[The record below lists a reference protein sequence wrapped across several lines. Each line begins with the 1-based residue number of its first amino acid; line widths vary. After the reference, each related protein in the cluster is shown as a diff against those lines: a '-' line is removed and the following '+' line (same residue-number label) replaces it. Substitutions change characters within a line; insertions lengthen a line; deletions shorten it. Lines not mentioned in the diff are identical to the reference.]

1 MPFPDVIEKWTN
13 SIIEVTLGVDPNQIT
28 VGGQTAL
35 PFLNFEGVTPHK
47 PVIAMEVLD
56 VPPEEWEPVLTAPFG
71 DTINDPVACAKK
83 CVDEFGADMICI
95 SLYGTHPDFGNLPPE
110 HAVDVVTK
118 IAAAVPVPLIIW
130 GCGVADKD
138 NTVLPPVA
146 EALQGKNVLMGTAKV
161 ENYMTLVAACQMGGH
176 NLITESPLDINIAK
190 QVNILVSDSGFPLER
205 VVMYPT
211 TGALGYGMEYAY
223 SIMERG
229 RLAALTGDKMLS
241 TPVICQVGSEVCR
254 VKEAKA
260 PQEEQPQW
268 GPLEERSPMWE
279 ALTASTL
286 LMAGADI
293 LVMRHPKAVG
303 IIRKMIDELMTAGS

>member
-13 SIIEVTLGVDPNQIT
+13 SIIEVTLGVKPNQIT
-28 VGGQTAL
+28 VGGQTTL

-56 VPPEEWEPVLTAPFG
+56 VPPKEWEPVLTEPFG

-95 SLYGTHPDFGNLPPE
+95 SMYGTHPDFGNLPPE
-110 HAVDVVTK
+110 HAVEVVTK
-118 IAAAVPVPLIIW
+118 IAAAVTVPLIIW

-146 EALQGKNVLMGTAKV
+146 EALQGKNVLLGTAKV
-161 ENYMTLVAACQMGGH
+161 NNYMTLVAACQMGGH

-223 SIMERG
+223 SIMERSK
-229 RLAALTGDKMLS
+229 LAALSGDKMLS
-241 TPVICQVGSEVCR
+241 TPVVCQVGSEVCR

-268 GPLEERSPMWE
+268 GPLEERSPLWE

-293 LVMRHPKAVG
+293 LIMRHPKAVG
-303 IIRKMIDELMTAGS
+303 IIRKMIDELMTS

>member
-1 MPFPDVIEKWTN
+1 MPFPDVTEKWTN
-13 SIIEVTLGVDPNQIT
+13 SIIEVTLGVEPHQIT
-28 VGGQTAL
+28 VGGQTTL
-35 PFLNFEGVTPHK
+35 PFLCFEGSTPHK

-56 VPPEEWEPVLTAPFG
+56 VPPVEWEPVLTEPFG
-71 DTINDPVACAKK
+71 DTINDPAACAKK
-83 CVDEFGADMICI
+83 CVEEFGADMICI
-95 SLYGTHPDFGNLPPE
+95 SLYGTHPDFGDLPPE
-110 HAVDVVTK
+110 HAVDVVK
-118 IAAAVPVPLIIW
+118 KVAAAVTVPLIIW

-138 NTVLPPVA
+138 NTVMPPVA
-146 EALQGKNVLMGTAKV
+146 EALQGKNALLGTAKV
-161 ENYMTLVAACQMGGH
+161 DNYMTLVAACQMGGH

-190 QVNILVSDSGFPLER
+190 QVNILVSDSGFPLDR
-205 VVMYPT
+205 IVIYPT

-229 RLAALTGDKMLS
+229 RLAALSGDKMLS
-241 TPVICQVGSEVCR
+241 TPVVCQVGSEVCR

-293 LVMRHPKAVG
+293 LIMRHPKAVE
-303 IIRKMIDELMTAGS
+303 IIRKMIDELMTR